1 MVLIDTEF
9 DDASGSAPRLFVAPW
24 RDAELADAEWD
35 TLAASAAEPNPFFE
49 RPFLRASLE
58 AFDSQGKVKL
68 ALLRIDGKLA
78 GLLPLHNARAYYGRP
93 IPHVASWLHD
103 NAFCGVPLIARGFE
117 TIFWSMLLRLVDQN
131 SGLAAF
137 LHLPGIPESCAPD
150 AALTVLTQE
159 DNRANGVVERDVR
172 ALLASQLSP
181 ENYFEQSLSTKKR
194 KELRRQA
201 RRLAE
206 HGELSVDRA
215 ETPEAIGAFADT
227 FLALEAQS
235 WKGRAGSSLANDPAC
250 ARFFRESLL
259 GAAQTGRV
267 EGLSLR
273 LDGEPIAMLATFL
286 TSPGAFSFKTTFDER
301 FARYSPGVLLQKEN
315 LDLLQRG
322 EIAWCD
328 SCAAPDHPMIDHFW
342 REQRSV
348 VSRNIAIGGGLR
360 RALGNRLIAFESARH
375 AVPKTTES
383 RS

>member
-1 MVLIDTEF
+1 M
-9 DDASGSAPRLFVAPW
+9 ASSPGFSRCTMRV
-24 RDAELADAEWD
+24 R
-35 TLAASAAEPNPFFE
+35 TT
-49 RPFLRASLE
+49 
-58 AFDSQGKVKL
+58 G
-68 ALLRIDGKLA
+68 
-78 GLLPLHNARAYYGRP
+78 P

-117 TIFWSMLLRLVDQN
+117 TIFWSMLLRWVDQN

-360 RALGNRLIAFESARH
+360 GALGGRLIDFESARH
-375 AVPKTTES
+375 AMPKTTES